1 MNSKH
6 LLLAIPLVTLALIPT
21 TVQANATTG
30 AALGTCKDHIAKVHE
45 SEDLRRKVKRIRER
59 KGEVEI
65 KVNVV
70 ADGERFKAICVV
82 SKEGE
87 LSYTTDQSGEMR
99 YIASE
104 D

>member
-6 LLLAIPLVTLALIPT
+6 LLLAISLATLTLLSS
-21 TVQANATTG
+21 TVQAESSTST
-30 AALGTCKDHIAKVHE
+30 ALSACKDHIAKIHE

-59 KGEVEI
+59 RNDVEI

-70 ADGERFKAICVV
+70 ADGERFKAVCVV
-82 SKEGE
+82 SNEGE
-87 LSYTTDQSGEMR
+87 LSYTTDQSGEMQ